1 MASLFELLGNVNW
14 SDLEG
19 KKARESGIFEYS
31 TSKVEIIMMVR
42 EMNKRLKVRTPSLS
56 MLHYHAWSEV
66 KAPALC
72 DFEHAISCDSVV
84 LHYNR
89 VVFF

>member
-42 EMNKRLKVRTPSLS
+42 EMNKRLQVGLNLNAFLTMSPADVYR
-56 MLHYHAWSEV
+56 HN
-66 KAPALC
+66 KAVWK
-72 DFEHAISCDSVV
+72 F
-84 LHYNR
+84 
-89 VVFF
+89 